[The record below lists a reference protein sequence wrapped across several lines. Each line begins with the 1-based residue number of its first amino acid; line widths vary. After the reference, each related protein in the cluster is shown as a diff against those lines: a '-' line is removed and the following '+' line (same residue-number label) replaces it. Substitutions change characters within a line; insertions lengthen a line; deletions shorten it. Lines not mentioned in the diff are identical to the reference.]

1 MPGLDLTQLSSNWKK
16 LQGHLQAEKTIETGG
31 HASHALKRKRPV
43 DGPEKPLWEKKIK
56 VAKTARQ
63 LPKKSS
69 RMGLATSK
77 AESSR
82 SGLNHSDDASL
93 SNSLP
98 NGRTNAQPDQINSGL
113 HPTNRAGKYVSLDCE
128 MVGTGPPPHT
138 DNVLARVSM
147 VNFHGEQLYDSYVRP
162 LPKVEVK
169 DYRTF
174 ISGILES
181 HLHPSSAR
189 PFAEVQADVA
199 KLLHGRILV
208 GHALRND
215 LEVLLLSHPKRD
227 IRDTARYAKWRKQHH
242 GTPALRVLAREVLG
256 LEIQTGE
263 HSSVEDAR
271 AAMLLFRKEK
281 AGFEED
287 VRRRYGQRRV
297 QRVEGAEKKREG
309 RVDGSVDDDERDESD
324 DLDMLDG
331 EVSDHFSDA
340 DTDAEAEEGQKNAP
354 RAKKKKGKKKKRTKR
369 K

>member
-1 MPGLDLTQLSSNWKK
+1 MLGLDLSQLSSNWKK
-16 LQGHLQAEKTIETGG
+16 LQGQLQAEKTIEPGG
-31 HASHALKRKRPV
+31 HGVKRKTTLH
-43 DGPEKPLWEKKIK
+43 GTEKPHARKK
-56 VAKTARQ
+56 AKLTRTPQNAS
-63 LPKKSS
+63 KKSFK
-69 RMGLATSK
+69 MGLATSK
-77 AESSR
+77 AE
-82 SGLNHSDDASL
+82 LNHSNSLKDDASL

-98 NGRTNAQPDQINSGL
+98 NGQTNAQPDQINAAL

-147 VNFHGEQLYDSYVRP
+147 VNFHGQQLYDSYVLP
-162 LPKVEVK
+162 LPNVEVK

-174 ISGILES
+174 VSGILPS

-242 GTPALRVLAREVLG
+242 GTPALRLLARGVLG

-297 QRVEGAEKKREG
+297 QRVEGAEKKRGG
-309 RVDGSVDDDERDESD
+309 RVDGSVDDDDRDESD

-340 DTDAEAEEGQKNAP
+340 DTDTEAEEGQKNAP